1 MNKQIFIQS
10 IILNVAVK
18 IYLQCPLT
26 IISVYI
32 PPDQNISVND
42 LNNLIKNI
50 QTPFIITGDFNG
62 WSPLWGSQDSNARGK
77 VVKDFLLSNNI
88 SL

>member
-1 MNKQIFIQS
+1 MAIPEELSMDVLSLYRK
-10 IILNVAVK
+10 IILNVAVE

-50 QTPFIITGDFNG
+50 QTPSLSQAISMVGAPYGD
-62 WSPLWGSQDSNARGK
+62 LKIQTLVRR
-77 VVKDFLLSNNI
+77 L
-88 SL
+88 